1 MRPSPPV
8 TTWPLIGSCARL
20 GDKMRKAG
28 RIVAGTIDRVLATVR
43 PGVTTAQLD
52 EVAEA
57 YILEQR
63 ATPSFKWYRGT
74 FPASICTSLNDEIVH
89 GIPSKKRVVRE
100 GDVLSLDFGAIWD
113 GFHADSAVTI
123 VVGDPRSPDA
133 ATLVRVTEEA
143 LEAGIS
149 QIRPGGRLSDI
160 GAAVQQVAEGAGFSV
175 VREYVGHGIGRALH
189 EDPQIANYGDPGR
202 GPVLKPGLVVAVEPM
217 VNVGGWETRVLA
229 DDWTVVT
236 EDGSLSA
243 HFEHTIAVTE
253 DGHEVLTAR

>member
-1 MRPSPPV
+1 MIIYKSPDE
-8 TTWPLIGSCARL
+8 I
-20 GDKMRKAG
+20 DKMRKAG
-28 RIVAGTIDRVLATVR
+28 RIVAGTIDRVLAAVG

-89 GIPSKKRVVRE
+89 GIPSTKRIVRE

-123 VVGDPRSPDA
+123 IVGDPRSPDA
-133 ATLVRVTEEA
+133 EKLVRVTEEA

>member
-1 MRPSPPV
+1 MIIYKSPEE
-8 TTWPLIGSCARL
+8 I
-20 GDKMRKAG
+20 DKMRKAG
-28 RIVAGTIDRVLATVR
+28 RIVAGTIDRVLAAVG
-43 PGVTTAQLD
+43 PGVTTAGLD

-63 ATPSFKWYRGT
+63 ATPSFKWYQGT

-89 GIPSKKRVVRE
+89 GIPSTKRVVRE

-133 ATLVRVTEEA
+133 EKLVRVTEEA

-217 VNVGGWETRVLA
+217 VNVGSWETRVLA

>member
-1 MRPSPPV
+1 MIIYKSPEE
-8 TTWPLIGSCARL
+8 I
-20 GDKMRKAG
+20 DKMRKAG
-28 RIVAGTIDRVLATVR
+28 RIVAGTIDRVLAAVG
-43 PGVTTAQLD
+43 PGVTTARLD
-52 EVAEA
+52 EVADA

-89 GIPSKKRVVRE
+89 GIPSTKRVVRE

-133 ATLVRVTEEA
+133 EKLVRITEEA

-175 VREYVGHGIGRALH
+175 VREYVGHGVGRALH

-217 VNVGGWETRVLA
+217 VNVGSWETRVLA